1 MKSGRRGQESSKNI
15 GNFYEHMAADYLE
28 KQGYCILEKNFRSP
42 KGEIDIIAKDEEYL
56 CFIEVKFRSSEKN
69 GSPECAV
76 NSKKQKR
83 LSDAALYYL
92 MQKGYPD
99 TVPCRFD
106 VVGATPERIMLI
118 KNAFSF
124 KG

>member
-1 MKSGRRGQESSKNI
+1 M
-15 GNFYEHMAADYLE
+15 
-28 KQGYCILEKNFRSP
+28 RSNT
-42 KGEIDIIAKDEEYL
+42 A
-56 CFIEVKFRSSEKN
+56 
-69 GSPECAV
+69 
-76 NSKKQKR
+76 KKQKR

>member
-76 NSKKQKR
+76 IQQKSKKGC
-83 LSDAALYYL
+83 L
-92 MQKGYPD
+92 MQLY
-99 TVPCRFD
+99 
-106 VVGATPERIMLI
+106 II
-118 KNAFSF
+118 
-124 KG
+124 